1 VEVETVDV
9 VGSGGVDSVI
19 LARIFGRFRI
29 VDEHEEMLDAKNTPV
44 MATRDDP
51 YQPCA
56 ALRSASIR

>member
-1 VEVETVDV
+1 MEVETLDV
-9 VGSGGVDSVI
+9 VRSGGVDSVV
-19 LARIFGRFRI
+19 LARIVRRIRI
-29 VDEHEEMLDAKNTPV
+29 VDQHEDMLDAKNTPV